1 MLSMVSRSRRSVV
14 RVTASAGVSE
24 VITAAAVEGAAAVAL
39 GEAAGTGEG
48 ARALCCGRNTK
59 GGAVVGS
66 TGFARGGA

>member
-24 VITAAAVEGAAAVAL
+24 VISTAVTATAAVAD
-39 GEAAGTGEG
+39 GEGAGTGEG